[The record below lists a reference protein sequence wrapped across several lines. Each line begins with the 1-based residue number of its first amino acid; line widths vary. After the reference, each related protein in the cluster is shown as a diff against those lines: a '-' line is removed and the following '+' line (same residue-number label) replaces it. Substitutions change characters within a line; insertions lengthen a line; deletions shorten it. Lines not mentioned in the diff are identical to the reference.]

1 VIGHPNMQFEREPDV
16 FIPVGIP
23 GIDHAGA
30 MARMDNVVSLPL
42 KKVREST
49 LPTLSYVITQIND
62 SLT

>member
-1 VIGHPNMQFEREPDV
+1 FECEPDV

-30 MARMDNVVSLPL
+30 IARMDNVVSLPL

-49 LPTLSYVITQIND
+49 LPTLSYVLTQIND